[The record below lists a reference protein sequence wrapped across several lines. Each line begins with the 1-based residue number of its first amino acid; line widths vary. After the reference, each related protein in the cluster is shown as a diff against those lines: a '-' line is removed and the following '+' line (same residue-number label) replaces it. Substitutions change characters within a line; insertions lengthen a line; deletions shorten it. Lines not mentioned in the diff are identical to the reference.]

1 MRQSEAS
8 DLAPRLRRLRPI
20 AAVLAGIAG
29 SIVITGCNPF
39 SGLSPQ
45 SSGQTI
51 TVAAVPGV
59 ENANLYLA
67 LHGGYFSRAGV
78 TVKIERFTSIKNEIS
93 ALNTGAVDVI
103 AADYGDMFFSAAQS
117 ANPIY
122 RLLADGY
129 DAAPGVAE
137 ILTSP
142 DSSIKSLAD
151 LANLRIPVP
160 NTENVPAPAGDP
172 NTLVLASAVSVLQS
186 DGVNLAAVAWRPMV
200 QRQAISELMAHQ
212 AQAILV
218 TGLNVYLA
226 QQQGAVELAD
236 AYSGPT
242 SGLPL
247 DGFFAT
253 RAWLNSANNSA
264 AANAFQQGLY
274 AADATATMPGPIQ
287 AILPAWMGIT
297 KQEANLV
304 TTGTYPLATIT
315 ASVQRT
321 ASLLQS
327 EGIVKIPV
335 NVSAM
340 VVH

>member
-1 MRQSEAS
+1 M
-8 DLAPRLRRLRPI
+8 
-20 AAVLAGIAG
+20 
-29 SIVITGCNPF
+29 
-39 SGLSPQ
+39 
-45 SSGQTI
+45 
-51 TVAAVPGV
+51 
-59 ENANLYLA
+59 
-67 LHGGYFSRAGV
+67 
-78 TVKIERFTSIKNEIS
+78 
-93 ALNTGAVDVI
+93 
-103 AADYGDMFFSAAQS
+103 
-117 ANPIY
+117 
-122 RLLADGY
+122 
-129 DAAPGVAE
+129 
-137 ILTSP
+137 
-142 DSSIKSLAD
+142 
-151 LANLRIPVP
+151 
-160 NTENVPAPAGDP
+160 PAPAGDP